1 MEKIFNKW
9 FLRKFI
15 IIKNPGVN
23 IDARGKWVVEKLS
36 QLFVT
41 VAADV
46 ISYYIRK
53 WLDSDN

>member
-1 MEKIFNKW
+1 MKVAQ
-9 FLRKFI
+9 
-15 IIKNPGVN
+15 KNPGVN

-36 QLFVT
+36 QLLVT

>member
-1 MEKIFNKW
+1 MLSYLQQKGGGFMGD
-9 FLRKFI
+9 I
-15 IIKNPGVN
+15 IS
-23 IDARGKWVVEKLS
+23 L
-36 QLFVT
+36 LFVT

>member
-1 MEKIFNKW
+1 MKVAQ
-9 FLRKFI
+9 
-15 IIKNPGVN
+15 KNPGVN